1 MPETDEIKLRKLPEA
16 FEGLTILQQRFVEI
30 LFTMQTPNQTKALI
44 EAGSTQR
51 GEAAHVYSSQ
61 LLKNPKV
68 KSYLDHLRGNTAQKT
83 EKTAADAV
91 AELAK
96 IGFSNI
102 QDYIDED
109 NTVVD
114 LSQIPRDKAAAVESI
129 QIDIRHDGGDS
140 DGYTEKVRFKTHA
153 KVAALKEFLD
163 RLQGRPKQQVEVR
176 AVILKRELTDVEVK
190 ALMVDEVLPK
200 EETDLAIA
208 K

>member
-1 MPETDEIKLRKLPEA
+1 MK
-16 FEGLTILQQRFVEI
+16 Q
-30 LFTMQTPNQTKALI
+30 PNQTQALI
-44 EAGSTQR
+44 QAGSTQR

-61 LLKNPKV
+61 LLKYPKV
-68 KSYLDHLRGNTAQKT
+68 KGYLDHLRAGSSEKIGKT
-83 EKTAADAV
+83 VADAV

-102 QDYIDED
+102 QDYIAED
-109 NTVVD
+109 NTVVG

-140 DGYTEKVRFKTHA
+140 AGYTEKVRFKTHA

-163 RLQGRPKQQVEVR
+163 RLQGRPKQQVEVK
-176 AVILKRELTDVEVK
+176 AVILKRELTDAEVK
-190 ALMVDEVLPK
+190 ELMKDKVLPK

-208 K
+208 T